1 MIYGY
6 IHDGFKHA
14 VENLLV
20 EKVDKIAYVFCVDLI
35 IKSC

>member
-1 MIYGY
+1 MICSF
-6 IHDGFKHA
+6 IHDGFKYA

>member
-1 MIYGY
+1 MICSF
-6 IHDGFKHA
+6 IHDGFKHS
-14 VENLLV
+14 VEKLFV